1 VPYPRKRCNGGRGA
15 VTELGN
21 ILERLEPS
29 LGTLGGEP
37 VALDGGITNRNYRVT
52 LGGSDYVVR
61 LPGKDTDLLGIDRQ
75 AERIANGAAAAL
87 GLAPAVAAAL
97 DDCLVTEFVACSA
110 VGKNEIADGVE
121 EIAHALRSF
130 HESTVVL
137 PTRFW
142 VPELLG
148 DYAQIVRRRG
158 GHTDDAYADAV
169 SAARRI
175 EGALALTDP
184 RPCHNDLLAGNIIK
198 SSSDGRLMIVDW
210 EYAGMG
216 DPRFDLGNLAVNN
229 ELDVRAE
236 ERLLTAYHRAPP
248 TDGQRAALKLMR
260 VLSDAREGAWGV
272 VQGLVSQLDFDFD
285 GYAAEHFHR
294 LQQAVADPD
303 FEEWL
308 ACANRT
314 TREDTHS
321 G

>member
-1 VPYPRKRCNGGRGA
+1 MPYPRKRCNGGRGA

-29 LGTLGGEP
+29 LGTLSGEP
-37 VALDGGITNRNYRVT
+37 AALDGGITNRNYRVT

-61 LPGKDTDLLGIDRQ
+61 LPGKDTDLLGIDRE
-75 AERIANGAAAAL
+75 AERLANSAATEL

-97 DDCLVTEFVACSA
+97 DDCLVTEYVPCSA
-110 VGKNEIADGVE
+110 VGRDEITAGVE
-121 EIAHALRSF
+121 ELANTLRSF
-130 HESTVVL
+130 HESSVVL

-142 VPELLG
+142 VPKLLE
-148 DYAQIVRRRG
+148 DYAQIIRRRG
-158 GHTDDAYADAV
+158 GQTDDAYGDAV
-169 SAARRI
+169 AAARRI

-216 DPRFDLGNLAVNN
+216 DRRFDLGNLAVNN
-229 ELDVRAE
+229 ELDERAE
-236 ERLLTAYHRAPP
+236 ERLLTAYLRTAP
-248 TDGQRAALKLMR
+248 TDRQRAALKLMR
-260 VLSDAREGAWGV
+260 VLSDAREGAWGA
-272 VQGLVSQLDFDFD
+272 VQSHISQLDFDFD
-285 GYAAEHFHR
+285 SYAAKHFHR

-308 ACANRT
+308 ACVTRT